1 MTEPTAKKMLTT
13 VISTNRG
20 VESILKK

>member
-13 VISTNRG
+13 VIPTNRG
-20 VESILKK
+20 MESILKK